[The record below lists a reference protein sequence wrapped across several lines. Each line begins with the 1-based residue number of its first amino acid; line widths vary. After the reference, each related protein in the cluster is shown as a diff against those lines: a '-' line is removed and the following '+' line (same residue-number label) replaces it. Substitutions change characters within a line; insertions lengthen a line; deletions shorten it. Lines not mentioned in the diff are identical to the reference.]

1 MNRYPWL
8 LPLALVVIGIK
19 CIILYGGGLILLAG
33 LFGAFFGLGW
43 AITGMVGVTVLLA
56 VGGWLGYAAK
66 KNVCPV
72 PPGWIRAMKR
82 RKRSPRATLV
92 RSEPAAGAI
101 VDGSPSSLRVWFGH
115 PVSATLSKVWVVDAS
130 GATVQTDGSRPD
142 PADPTVLSVHLPE
155 LPAGAYTVHWRSL
168 SAETGQS
175 AGGQFAFVV
184 AEQAA
189 ERPLAVSQT
198 A

>member
-8 LPLALVVIGIK
+8 LPLALVIIGIK

-43 AITGMVGVTVLLA
+43 AITGMVGVTLLLA
-56 VGGWLGYAAK
+56 VGGWLGYAAR

-72 PPGWIRAMKR
+72 PPSWIRAMKR
-82 RKRSPRATLV
+82 PKRSPRATMV
-92 RSEPAAGAI
+92 RSEPEAGAT
-101 VDGSPSSLRVWFGH
+101 VEGSPSWLRVWFGH

-142 PADPTVLSVHLPE
+142 PADATVLSVHLPE
-155 LPAGAYTVHWRSL
+155 LPAGTYTVHWRSL
-168 SAETGQS
+168 SAVTGQS
-175 AGGQFAFVV
+175 AGGHFAFVV
-184 AEQAA
+184 AERAS
-189 ERPLAVSQT
+189 ERPMAVSQT